1 MGWRCVSQER
11 SRVIS
16 TRPNRRFA
24 RFKRRQAALQNSKA
38 QRYIQLILLVIA
50 AGAIYPILYLRQVY
64 QPTMLEVFHITDSQ
78 LGYLYS
84 SLGTIF
90 LLSYLPSGWLA
101 DRIAPRLLICFS
113 LIATGVLGLWYSTA
127 PSFPMLMMIFGGWG
141 LSTGLTFWAA
151 VIKRVTMIAGTH
163 EQGRFFG
170 LLDGGRGLIE
180 AMLATIAI
188 TLFAWV
194 TQTKANRS
202 RPVSSWWSTCTRFFA
217 LRSASCSRSSRTRK
231 APKTRPPIAPR
242 SQRNNVLVD
251 LKTLAKIPELWLVAA
266 IVFCGY
272 QVFWATYSFSAYL
285 HEGEIGLTVVMAGTI
300 TTLKLWMRPI
310 GGIGGGFLGDRYSK
324 VSVLVIAL
332 FLAALSLV
340 GLMAAPR
347 ISSHALLVFL
357 VLFIGILTYAI
368 RGLYWSLLDRCNIPV
383 TTMGL
388 AIGLISVLGY
398 SPDVFLPLINGYLTQ
413 KFPGVFGYQLYFG
426 YVAVMAALGGFAGL
440 ALRNMLNRKGGCV
453 NESRLARNAYR
464 RRTAAACGRHVL
476 DLRQAQDR
484 LRN

>member
-1 MGWRCVSQER
+1 VSSQPVQSNASLALSNDAVALR
-11 SRVIS
+11 K
-16 TRPNRRFA
+16 TRT
-24 RFKRRQAALQNSKA
+24 
-38 QRYIQLILLVIA
+38 QRYVQLLLLVIA

-127 PSFPMLMMIFGGWG
+127 PSFHLLMVIFGGWG

-151 VIKRVTMIAGTH
+151 VIKRVTMIAGAH

-170 LLDGGRGLIE
+170 FLDGGRGLIE
-180 AMLATIAI
+180 ALLATVAI
-188 TLFAWV
+188 TLFAWT
-194 TQTKANRS
+194 TQTRGEPVAAGFRLVVYLYAFLCIALGVVLGLVKDPQGSNVAADHAARRKRS
-202 RPVSSWWSTCTRFFA
+202 
-217 LRSASCSRSSRTRK
+217 
-231 APKTRPPIAPR
+231 
-242 SQRNNVLVD
+242 NVLVD
-251 LKTLAKIPELWLVAA
+251 LRKLATIPELWLVAA

-285 HEGEIGLTVVMAGTI
+285 HEGAIGLSVVMAGTI

-310 GGIGGGFLGDRYSK
+310 GGIGGGFLGDRFSK
-324 VSVLVIAL
+324 ISVLVIAL
-332 FLAALSLV
+332 FLAALSLLALV
-340 GLMAAPR
+340 AAPG
-347 ISSHALLVFL
+347 IGSHVVLVLL

-368 RGLYWSLLDRCNIPV
+368 RGLYWSLLDRCNVPV
-383 TTMGL
+383 ETMGL

-413 KFPGVFGYQLYFG
+413 TYPGVFGYQLYFG
-426 YVAVMAALGGFAGL
+426 YVAAVATLGGFAAL
-440 ALRNMLNRKGGCV
+440 ALRNMLHRKEG
-453 NESRLARNAYR
+453 A
-464 RRTAAACGRHVL
+464 
-476 DLRQAQDR
+476 
-484 LRN
+484 

>member
-1 MGWRCVSQER
+1 MSSQP
-11 SRVIS
+11 V
-16 TRPNRRFA
+16 
-24 RFKRRQAALQNSKA
+24 RQAASLALSDAEAALQKNKT
-38 QRYIQLILLVIA
+38 QRYIQLMLLVIA

-64 QPTMLEVFHITDSQ
+64 QPTMLDVFHITDSQ

-90 LLSYLPSGWLA
+90 LVSYLPSGWLA

-127 PSFPMLMMIFGGWG
+127 PSFPMLMLIFGGWG

-151 VIKRVTMIAGTH
+151 VIKRVTMIAGAQ

-188 TLFAWV
+188 SLFAWV
-194 TQTKANRS
+194 TQTKGEPVAAGFKLVVYLYAFLCIALGVILALVKDPQGAEDAAANRAS
-202 RPVSSWWSTCTRFFA
+202 RQ
-217 LRSASCSRSSRTRK
+217 RS
-231 APKTRPPIAPR
+231 
-242 SQRNNVLVD
+242 NVLVD

-285 HEGEIGLTVVMAGTI
+285 HEGGIGLSVVMAGTI

-332 FLAALSLV
+332 FLAALSLL

-347 ISSHALLVFL
+347 ISSHVLLVFL

-413 KFPGVFGYQLYFG
+413 TFPGVFGYQLYFG
-426 YVAVMAALGGFAGL
+426 YVAAMAALGGFAGL
-440 ALRNMLNRKGGCV
+440 ALRNMLNRKEG
-453 NESRLARNAYR
+453 A
-464 RRTAAACGRHVL
+464 
-476 DLRQAQDR
+476 
-484 LRN
+484 

>member
-1 MGWRCVSQER
+1 MSSQPVQTNASLVSNDAE
-11 SRVIS
+11 
-16 TRPNRRFA
+16 
-24 RFKRRQAALQNSKA
+24 AALQNNKT
-38 QRYIQLILLVIA
+38 QRYIQLILLVVA

-127 PSFPMLMMIFGGWG
+127 PSFQVLMLIFGGWG

-151 VIKRVTMIAGTH
+151 VIKRVTMIAGSH

-188 TLFAWV
+188 TLFAWF
-194 TQTKANRS
+194 TQTKGEPVAAGFKIVVYMYAFLCIALGVVLALVKDPQGTKDAAANR
-202 RPVSSWWSTCTRFFA
+202 A
-217 LRSASCSRSSRTRK
+217 AKKRS
-231 APKTRPPIAPR
+231 
-242 SQRNNVLVD
+242 NVLVD
-251 LKTLAKIPELWLVAA
+251 LKTLAAIPELWLVAA

-332 FLAALSLV
+332 FLAALSLL

-347 ISSHALLVFL
+347 ISSHVLLVFL

-383 TTMGL
+383 RNDG
-388 AIGLISVLGY
+388 ARHR
-398 SPDVFLPLINGYLTQ
+398 PDLRARL
-413 KFPGVFGYQLYFG
+413 
-426 YVAVMAALGGFAGL
+426 FAGRVSAAHQRL
-440 ALRNMLNRKGGCV
+440 SDAELSGCLRLPALL
-453 NESRLARNAYR
+453 RL
-464 RRTAAACGRHVL
+464 CGRNGGA
-476 DLRQAQDR
+476 RR
-484 LRN
+484 LRRSRAEKHA

>member
-1 MGWRCVSQER
+1 MS
-11 SRVIS
+11 SRPVQS
-16 TRPNRRFA
+16 TAPLA
-24 RFKRRQAALQNSKA
+24 ASSDAALLRETKA
-38 QRYIQLILLVIA
+38 QRYVQLLLLVIA

-127 PSFPMLMMIFGGWG
+127 PSFHLLMVIFGGWG

-170 LLDGGRGLIE
+170 FLDGGRGLVE
-180 AMLATIAI
+180 ALLATAAI
-188 TLFAWV
+188 SLFAWA
-194 TQTKANRS
+194 TQTRGEAVTTGFRLVVYMYAFLCIALGVVLGLVKDPQGSKAAADQAAGRKRS
-202 RPVSSWWSTCTRFFA
+202 
-217 LRSASCSRSSRTRK
+217 
-231 APKTRPPIAPR
+231 
-242 SQRNNVLVD
+242 NVLID
-251 LKTLAKIPELWLVAA
+251 LKTLAAIPELWLVAA

-285 HEGEIGLTVVMAGTI
+285 HEGTIGLSVVMAGTV

-324 VSVLVIAL
+324 ISVLVIAL
-332 FLAALSLV
+332 FLAALSLL
-340 GLMAAPR
+340 GLVAAPG
-347 ISSHALLVFL
+347 IGNHVALVFL

-368 RGLYWSLLDRCNIPV
+368 RGLYWSLLDRCNVPV
-383 TTMGL
+383 ETMGL

-413 KFPGVFGYQLYFG
+413 NYPGVFGYQLYFG
-426 YVAVMAALGGFAGL
+426 YVAAVAAVGGFAAL
-440 ALRNMLNRKGGCV
+440 ALRNMLNRKEG
-453 NESRLARNAYR
+453 A
-464 RRTAAACGRHVL
+464 
-476 DLRQAQDR
+476 
-484 LRN
+484 

>member
-1 MGWRCVSQER
+1 MSSQPVQTTASLALSDE
-11 SRVIS
+11 
-16 TRPNRRFA
+16 
-24 RFKRRQAALQNSKA
+24 AALESNKA
-38 QRYIQLILLVIA
+38 QRYIQLMLLVLA

-84 SLGTIF
+84 MLGTIF

-127 PSFPMLMMIFGGWG
+127 PSFNVLMLIFGGWG

-188 TLFAWV
+188 TLFAWF
-194 TQTKANRS
+194 TQTKGEPVTAGFRLVVYMYAFLCIALGVVLALVKDPQGTKDAAANR
-202 RPVSSWWSTCTRFFA
+202 A
-217 LRSASCSRSSRTRK
+217 TRK
-231 APKTRPPIAPR
+231 R
-242 SQRNNVLVD
+242 SNVLLD
-251 LKTLAKIPELWLVAA
+251 LKTLASIPELWLVAA

-332 FLAALSLV
+332 FLAALSLL

-347 ISSHALLVFL
+347 ISSHVLLVFL

-368 RGLYWSLLDRCNIPV
+368 RGLYWSLLDRCNIPLE
-383 TTMGL
+383 TMGL

-413 KFPGVFGYQLYFG
+413 NFPGVFGYQLYFG
-426 YVAVMAALGGFAGL
+426 YVAGMAALGGFAGL
-440 ALRNMLNRKGGCV
+440 ALRNMLSKKGV
-453 NESRLARNAYR
+453 A
-464 RRTAAACGRHVL
+464 
-476 DLRQAQDR
+476 
-484 LRN
+484 

>member
-1 MGWRCVSQER
+1 VSTQPVQ
-11 SRVIS
+11 SLTPGIS
-16 TRPNRRFA
+16 SEAAELRDTR
-24 RFKRRQAALQNSKA
+24 A
-38 QRYIQLILLVIA
+38 QRYTQLLLLVIA

-64 QPTMLEVFHITDSQ
+64 QPTMLEVFHINESQ

-113 LIATGVLGLWYSTA
+113 LIATGALGLWYSTA
-127 PSFPMLMMIFGGWG
+127 PSFDALMVIFGCWG
-141 LSTGLTFWAA
+141 LTTGLTFWAA
-151 VIKRVTMIAGTH
+151 VIKRVTLIAGSD

-170 LLDGGRGLIE
+170 FLDGGRGLVE
-180 AMLATIAI
+180 AMLATVAI

-194 TQTKANRS
+194 TQTKGE
-202 RPVSSWWSTCTRFFA
+202 PVATGFRLVVYMYAFLCIA
-217 LRSASCSRSSRTRK
+217 LGVVLGLMKDPAGSVAARRGGASK
-231 APKTRPPIAPR
+231 
-242 SQRNNVLVD
+242 RNNVLVD

-285 HEGEIGLTVVMAGTI
+285 HEGQIGLSVVMAGTI

-310 GGIGGGFLGDRYSK
+310 GGIGGGYLGDRFSK
-324 VSVLVIAL
+324 ISVLIIAL

-340 GLMAAPR
+340 VLVAAPG
-347 ISSHALLVFL
+347 ISSHLMLAFL
-357 VLFIGILTYAI
+357 VLFIGVLTYAI
-368 RGLYWSLLDRCNIPV
+368 RGLYWALLDRCNIPV
-383 TTMGL
+383 STMGL

-413 KFPGVFGYQLYFG
+413 TYPGVLGYQFYFG
-426 YVAVMAALGGFAGL
+426 YVAAVAALGGVAGL
-440 ALRNMLNRKGGCV
+440 ALRNMLNSKKGV
-453 NESRLARNAYR
+453 
-464 RRTAAACGRHVL
+464 
-476 DLRQAQDR
+476 
-484 LRN
+484 

>member
-1 MGWRCVSQER
+1 LNDASAAAQHSN
-11 SRVIS
+11 SR
-16 TRPNRRFA
+16 RY
-24 RFKRRQAALQNSKA
+24 LQLA
-38 QRYIQLILLVIA
+38 LLVIA

-113 LIATGVLGLWYSTA
+113 LIATGLLGLWYSTA
-127 PSFPMLMMIFGGWG
+127 PSFHTLMLIFGGWG

-151 VIKRVTMIAGTH
+151 VIKRVNMIAGAE

-194 TQTKANRS
+194 TQTRGE
-202 RPVSSWWSTCTRFFA
+202 PVAVGFRMVVYLYAFLCIA
-217 LRSASCSRSSRTRK
+217 LGVVLVLVKDPQAARDAASDATPAERARRG
-231 APKTRPPIAPR
+231 
-242 SQRNNVLVD
+242 NVLAD
-251 LKTLAKIPELWLVAA
+251 LATLAKIPELWLVAA

-285 HEGEIGLTVVMAGTI
+285 HEGEVGLTVVMAGTI

-347 ISSHALLVFL
+347 ISSHVLLVFL

-368 RGLYWSLLDRCNIPV
+368 RGLYWSLLDRCNIPA

-398 SPDVFLPLINGYLTQ
+398 SPDVFLPLINGYLTET
-413 KFPGVFGYQLYFG
+413 FPGVFGYQLYFG
-426 YVAVMAALGGFAGL
+426 YVAAMAAAGGFAGL
-440 ALRNMLNRKGGCV
+440 ALKNMLKRKEV
-453 NESRLARNAYR
+453 A
-464 RRTAAACGRHVL
+464 
-476 DLRQAQDR
+476 
-484 LRN
+484 

>member
-1 MGWRCVSQER
+1 ME
-11 SRVIS
+11 
-16 TRPNRRFA
+16 TRPGAVSLRSVHVSSQPVQTTA
-24 RFKRRQAALQNSKA
+24 SLALSDEAALESNKA
-38 QRYIQLILLVIA
+38 QRYIQLMLLVLA
-50 AGAIYPILYLRQVY
+50 AGTIYPILYLRQVY

-84 SLGTIF
+84 MLGTIF

-127 PSFPMLMMIFGGWG
+127 PSFNVLMLIFGGWG

-188 TLFAWV
+188 TLFAWF
-194 TQTKANRS
+194 TQTKGEPVTAGFRLVVYMYAFLCIALGVVLALVKDPQGTKDAAANR
-202 RPVSSWWSTCTRFFA
+202 A
-217 LRSASCSRSSRTRK
+217 TRK
-231 APKTRPPIAPR
+231 R
-242 SQRNNVLVD
+242 SNVLVD
-251 LKTLAKIPELWLVAA
+251 LKTLASIPELWLVAA

-332 FLAALSLV
+332 FLAAVSLL

-347 ISSHALLVFL
+347 ISSHVLLVFL

-383 TTMGL
+383 ETMGL

-413 KFPGVFGYQLYFG
+413 NFPGVFGYQLYFG
-426 YVAVMAALGGFAGL
+426 YVAGMAALGGFAGL
-440 ALRNMLNRKGGCV
+440 ALRNMLSKKGV
-453 NESRLARNAYR
+453 A
-464 RRTAAACGRHVL
+464 
-476 DLRQAQDR
+476 
-484 LRN
+484 

>member
-1 MGWRCVSQER
+1 VSSQPVRTDASLALSDEE
-11 SRVIS
+11 
-16 TRPNRRFA
+16 
-24 RFKRRQAALQNSKA
+24 AALQNSKT

-101 DRIAPRLLICFS
+101 DRLAPRLLICFS

-194 TQTKANRS
+194 TQTRGETVAAGFKLVVYMYAFLCIALGVVLALVKDPQGTQDAAANRAA
-202 RPVSSWWSTCTRFFA
+202 R
-217 LRSASCSRSSRTRK
+217 
-231 APKTRPPIAPR
+231 
-242 SQRNNVLVD
+242 QRNNVLVD

-347 ISSHALLVFL
+347 ISSHVLLVSL

-368 RGLYWSLLDRCNIPV
+368 RGLYWSLLDRCNVPV
-383 TTMGL
+383 ATMGL

-413 KFPGVFGYQLYFG
+413 TFPGVFGYQLYFG
-426 YVAVMAALGGFAGL
+426 YVAAMAALGGFAGL
-440 ALRNMLNRKGGCV
+440 ALRNMLNRKEG
-453 NESRLARNAYR
+453 A
-464 RRTAAACGRHVL
+464 
-476 DLRQAQDR
+476 
-484 LRN
+484 

>member
-1 MGWRCVSQER
+1 MSSQPVRTDASLALSDE
-11 SRVIS
+11 
-16 TRPNRRFA
+16 
-24 RFKRRQAALQNSKA
+24 QAALQNSKA
-38 QRYIQLILLVIA
+38 QRYVQLILLVIA

-188 TLFAWV
+188 TLFAWM
-194 TQTKANRS
+194 TQTKAEPVAAGFKLVIYMYAFLCIALGVVLALVKDPQGTDDAAAS
-202 RPVSSWWSTCTRFFA
+202 RAAR
-217 LRSASCSRSSRTRK
+217 
-231 APKTRPPIAPR
+231 
-242 SQRNNVLVD
+242 QRNNVLVD

-413 KFPGVFGYQLYFG
+413 TFPGVFGYQLYFG

-440 ALRNMLNRKGGCV
+440 ALRNMLNRKEV
-453 NESRLARNAYR
+453 A
-464 RRTAAACGRHVL
+464 
-476 DLRQAQDR
+476 
-484 LRN
+484 

>member
-1 MGWRCVSQER
+1 MSSPSVR
-11 SRVIS
+11 SNAS
-16 TRPNRRFA
+16 PALNEA
-24 RFKRRQAALQNSKA
+24 QAVRQNSNA
-38 QRYIQLILLVIA
+38 QRYIQLMLLVVA

-127 PSFPMLMMIFGGWG
+127 PAFPMLMLIFGGWG

-151 VIKRVTMIAGTH
+151 VIKRVTMIAGSN

-194 TQTKANRS
+194 TQTKGEPVAAGFKLVVYMYAFLCVALGVVLGLVKGPQSTEDSDAGRAA
-202 RPVSSWWSTCTRFFA
+202 RPHS
-217 LRSASCSRSSRTRK
+217 
-231 APKTRPPIAPR
+231 
-242 SQRNNVLVD
+242 NVLVD

-285 HEGEIGLTVVMAGTI
+285 HEGEIGLSVVMAGTI

-324 VSVLVIAL
+324 VSMLVIAL

-340 GLMAAPR
+340 GLMAAPG
-347 ISSHALLVFL
+347 ISSHVLLVFL

-368 RGLYWSLLDRCNIPV
+368 RGLYWSLLDRCNIPAA
-383 TTMGL
+383 TMGL
-388 AIGLISVLGY
+388 AIGLISVVGY

-413 KFPGVFGYQLYFG
+413 NFPGVFGYQLYFG
-426 YVAVMAALGGFAGL
+426 YVAAMAALGGFAGL
-440 ALRNMLNRKGGCV
+440 ALRNMLNKKEG
-453 NESRLARNAYR
+453 A
-464 RRTAAACGRHVL
+464 
-476 DLRQAQDR
+476 
-484 LRN
+484 

>member
-1 MGWRCVSQER
+1 MSSQP
-11 SRVIS
+11 VQS
-16 TRPNRRFA
+16 TQA
-24 RFKRRQAALQNSKA
+24 SLASSDAEAALQNSKT
-38 QRYIQLILLVIA
+38 QRYIQLVLLVIA

-113 LIATGVLGLWYSTA
+113 LIATGALGLVYSTA
-127 PSFPMLMMIFGGWG
+127 PSFNVLMLIFGGWG

-151 VIKRVTMIAGTH
+151 VIKRVTMIAGAH

-194 TQTKANRS
+194 TQTKGETVAAGFRLVVYLYAFLCIALGVVLALVKDPQGTQDAAANR
-202 RPVSSWWSTCTRFFA
+202 A
-217 LRSASCSRSSRTRK
+217 ARK
-231 APKTRPPIAPR
+231 
-242 SQRNNVLVD
+242 RNNVLVD

-332 FLAALSLV
+332 FLAAISLL
-340 GLMAAPR
+340 GLMAAPL
-347 ISSHALLVFL
+347 ISSHVLLVFL

-413 KFPGVFGYQLYFG
+413 TFPGVFGYQLYFG
-426 YVAVMAALGGFAGL
+426 YVAAMAALGGFAGL
-440 ALRNMLNRKGGCV
+440 ALKNMLNRKEG
-453 NESRLARNAYR
+453 A
-464 RRTAAACGRHVL
+464 
-476 DLRQAQDR
+476 
-484 LRN
+484 

>member
-1 MGWRCVSQER
+1 MSSQPVQTTASLALSDE
-11 SRVIS
+11 
-16 TRPNRRFA
+16 
-24 RFKRRQAALQNSKA
+24 AALESNKA
-38 QRYIQLILLVIA
+38 QRYIQLMLLVLA

-84 SLGTIF
+84 MLGTIF

-127 PSFPMLMMIFGGWG
+127 PSFNVLMLIFGGWG

-188 TLFAWV
+188 TLFAWF
-194 TQTKANRS
+194 TQTKGEPVTAGFRLVVYMYAFLCIALGVVLALVKDPQGTKDAAANR
-202 RPVSSWWSTCTRFFA
+202 A
-217 LRSASCSRSSRTRK
+217 TRK
-231 APKTRPPIAPR
+231 R
-242 SQRNNVLVD
+242 SNVLLD
-251 LKTLAKIPELWLVAA
+251 LKTLASIPELWLVAA

-332 FLAALSLV
+332 FLAAVSLL

-347 ISSHALLVFL
+347 ISSHVLLVFL

-383 TTMGL
+383 ETMGL

-413 KFPGVFGYQLYFG
+413 NFPGVFGYQLYFG
-426 YVAVMAALGGFAGL
+426 YVAGMAALGGFAGL
-440 ALRNMLNRKGGCV
+440 ALRNMLSKKGV
-453 NESRLARNAYR
+453 A
-464 RRTAAACGRHVL
+464 
-476 DLRQAQDR
+476 
-484 LRN
+484 

>member
-1 MGWRCVSQER
+1 M
-11 SRVIS
+11 S
-16 TRPNRRFA
+16 TQPVQTA
-24 RFKRRQAALQNSKA
+24 ASLALSDEAALQKSKG
-38 QRYIQLILLVIA
+38 QRYIQLTLLVLA

-127 PSFPMLMMIFGGWG
+127 PSFNVLMLIFGGWG

-188 TLFAWV
+188 TLFAWF
-194 TQTKANRS
+194 TQTKGEPVTAGFKLVVYMYAFLCIALGVVLALVKDPQGTEDAAANRA
-202 RPVSSWWSTCTRFFA
+202 TKK
-217 LRSASCSRSSRTRK
+217 RS
-231 APKTRPPIAPR
+231 
-242 SQRNNVLVD
+242 NVLVD
-251 LKTLAKIPELWLVAA
+251 LKTLASIPELWLVAA

-332 FLAALSLV
+332 FLAALSLL

-347 ISSHALLVFL
+347 ISSHVLLVFL

-383 TTMGL
+383 ETMGL

-413 KFPGVFGYQLYFG
+413 NFPGVFGYQLYFG
-426 YVAVMAALGGFAGL
+426 YVAGIAALGGFAGL
-440 ALRNMLNRKGGCV
+440 ALRNMLNRKGV
-453 NESRLARNAYR
+453 A
-464 RRTAAACGRHVL
+464 
-476 DLRQAQDR
+476 
-484 LRN
+484 